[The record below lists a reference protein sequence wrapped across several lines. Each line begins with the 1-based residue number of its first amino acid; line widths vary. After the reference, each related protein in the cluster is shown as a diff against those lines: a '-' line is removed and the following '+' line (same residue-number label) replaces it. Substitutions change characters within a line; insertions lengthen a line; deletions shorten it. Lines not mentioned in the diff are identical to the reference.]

1 MQEKER
7 GVFTE
12 VISLPSY
19 FIKNQTEGAL
29 WEKMAPDVIVGDTS
43 LKMG

>member
-1 MQEKER
+1 MLEKEK

-19 FIKNQTEGAL
+19 FIKSRVEGA
-29 WEKMAPDVIVGDTS
+29 PVGENGT
-43 LKMG
+43 